1 MCILFWAAVAA
12 VAIVIF
18 AVLLP
23 KALARPIQR
32 LIALMMAKLTRQ
44 QLIALIVGACALLPC
59 TLILPMQP
67 FIWIAG
73 ECVVCGMCGL
83 PCITSSTGL
92 AHSSCMHNSQQQR
105 DWHTLGRP
113 QVHG

>member
-44 QLIALIVGACALLPC
+44 QLIAMIIGACALLPC

-73 ECVVCGMCGL
+73 EWLG
-83 PCITSSTGL
+83 
-92 AHSSCMHNSQQQR
+92 
-105 DWHTLGRP
+105 HTP
-113 QVHG
+113 MKPTM